1 MCEHFKV
8 REKPRKDIKA
18 EEWDDYKTFVLYENK
33 MDKLKAKFG
42 D

>member
-8 REKPRKDIKA
+8 REKARKDIKD
-18 EEWDDYKTFVLYENK
+18 EDWNDYKTFVLYQDK
-33 MDKLKAKFG
+33 MDKLKDKFG